1 MQLLVDIPSPVAAAA
16 AAASIGEGKAMADDN
31 TSELLAAINANL
43 AAFRMEVQNALAPV
57 RVSLAAL
64 QQGIS
69 PMQTALSALQQGVT
83 PMQAAL
89 SALQQNVAPMRAQL
103 DGMPLLHRNLTTTQ
117 NDVRMLASA
126 FNDFALTNVTKG
138 EIEVLHTELNRVQA
152 ENATLAVRM
161 ETAER
166 RIGELQEAINQRT
179 ADLKTFIDSVT
190 ARERAGQTPL
200 TPP

>member
-1 MQLLVDIPSPVAAAA
+1 MQLLVDIPLPVAAAA

-31 TSELLAAINANL
+31 TLELLAAINANL
-43 AAFRMEVQNALAPV
+43 AAFRMEVQNAL
-57 RVSLAAL
+57 
-64 QQGIS
+64 
-69 PMQTALSALQQGVT
+69 
-83 PMQAAL
+83 
-89 SALQQNVAPMRAQL
+89 APMRAQL